1 MMTKMFKKSLVL
13 ICSVVVPLALFLSGC
28 GKKGPPR
35 PPVKET
41 VDQHIK
47 GDSSVKSKK
56 LNVKSLYVV

>member
-13 ICSVVVPLALFLSGC
+13 ICSVVVLLALFLSGC

-47 GDSSVKSKK
+47 GDGSVK
-56 LNVKSLYVV
+56 VKS